1 MEAEGPKPE
10 LTVVIGAHGAGKTTW
25 TRKGQRILPKPFYNA
40 DSIAEGLGD
49 ANDRGLQRQAREIVD
64 NAIDVDLAQRR
75 SFGFEST
82 YSGASRPAI
91 VQRAKKLGYTTH
103 AIFIG
108 TEHHAINVS
117 RVKRR
122 VEEGGHDVAKSE
134 IVRRWK
140 AAWENLLKT
149 WDCFD
154 RITIMDNSGSGPRV
168 IAEVRGPMQ
177 HVIGIV
183 PEWASAIVEPGIGAT
198 PGRTRE

>member
-1 MEAEGPKPE
+1 MEAEGAKPE
-10 LTVVIGAHGAGKTTW
+10 LTVVIGANGAGKTTW

-49 ANDRGLQRQAREIVD
+49 ANDRSLQRQARQIVD
-64 NAIDVDLAQRR
+64 NAIEKNLAQRR

-91 VQRAKKLGYTTH
+91 VKRAKKLGYATH

-108 TEHHAINVS
+108 TEHHAINVA
-117 RVKRR
+117 RVRRR
-122 VEEGGHDVAKSE
+122 VEEGGHDIAKSE

-149 WDCFD
+149 WDSFD
-154 RITIMDNSGSGPRV
+154 RITIIDNSGSGPKV
-168 IAEVRGPMQ
+168 IAEARGPTKQ
-177 HVIGIV
+177 VKGTV
-183 PEWASAIVEPGIGAT
+183 PEWASAIVEPGIGVT
-198 PGRTRE
+198 PERTR